1 MRKELLPNSRFA
13 TALNKTISLF
23 IFQSTHFCDISI
35 INDFKPVFKKKI
47 IFINKDMVEII
58 WNK

>member
-1 MRKELLPNSRFA
+1 MKKELLPNSLA

-35 INDFKPVFKKKI
+35 INDFKPIFKKI
-47 IFINKDMVEII
+47 IFIKKYTVDVVQNK
-58 WNK
+58 

>member
-13 TALNKTISLF
+13 TTLNKTISLF

-35 INDFKPVFKKKI
+35 INDFQEENYFYKKYG
-47 IFINKDMVEII
+47 
-58 WNK
+58 

>member
-1 MRKELLPNSRFA
+1 MKKELLPNSLA

-35 INDFKPVFKKKI
+35 INDFKPIFKI
-47 IFINKDMVEII
+47 ILIKKYTVDVVQNK
-58 WNK
+58 